1 MNPLFEA
8 VGLRKSYA
16 GALILDVPE
25 LRVNKGKNLIL
36 TGANGSGKST
46 LLRILAF
53 LEKPDQGRLVFYG
66 DNANPRRQIT
76 LMLQEPWLMRSTVFR
91 NVTLGLAL
99 RKETS
104 NLKEKFLEVMRA
116 VGFSEPDSYARR
128 YPYQLSGGEKQRI
141 TLASRMI
148 LKPVAL
154 LLDEPTA
161 YVDAA
166 SAQLIT
172 GALHQLNQQGSSIIC
187 ATHDP
192 QLIQNLSGPT
202 LNIVKPGVPPTPQ

>member
-1 MNPLFEA
+1 MNLLYEA
-8 VGLRKSYA
+8 AGLRKSYA

-25 LRVNKGKNLIL
+25 LQLNKGENLIL

-172 GALHQLNQQGSSIIC
+172 GALRQLNQQGSSIIC

-202 LNIVKPGVPPTPQ
+202 LNIIKPGVAPAPQ

>member
-8 VGLRKSYA
+8 VGLCKSYA

-25 LRVNKGKNLIL
+25 LRVNKGENLIL

-116 VGFSEPDSYARR
+116 VGFSEPELYARR

-172 GALHQLNQQGSSIIC
+172 GALRQLNQQGGSIIC

-202 LNIVKPGVPPTPQ
+202 LNIVKPGVPPPPQ